1 MPGEI
6 GAFGSEKTRKAGG
19 AGSRAGVVG
28 RGAQGGRGEGGEL
41 AGSGAGRGGGA
52 GAQAGRRNARRAGGA
67 GGRAIAT
74 MRTRGAEKYTPFP
87 SE

>member
-1 MPGEI
+1 MRRVLATEVHRWLI
-6 GAFGSEKTRKAGG
+6 SDCN
-19 AGSRAGVVG
+19 
-28 RGAQGGRGEGGEL
+28 GAQGGRGEGGEL